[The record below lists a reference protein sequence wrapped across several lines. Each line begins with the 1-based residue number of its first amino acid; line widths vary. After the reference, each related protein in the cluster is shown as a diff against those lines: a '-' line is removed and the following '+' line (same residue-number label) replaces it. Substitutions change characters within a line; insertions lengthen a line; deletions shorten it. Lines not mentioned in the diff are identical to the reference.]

1 MKRKRLT
8 IIFFSVM
15 VLAAA
20 PRAMHHFHQYIAAA
34 QNHAQVELLN
44 FLLSYGAPATES
56 QPAPQNIDSTEQA
69 KSNAASETARANQST
84 SSPLSFQRKRAGAKN
99 ATISLTKD
107 AELSLAKMAEQRHFT
122 FKADEKFD
130 LDAAYFNSV
139 AKVESLKS
147 LLNADKLDRKRI
159 ALAWQ
164 RELGGLVR
172 VNMRPAAKNAPL
184 LRRASMERDAAES
197 LIEAEA
203 AQPAPKAEDCSSK
216 LSADEF

>member
-15 VLAAA
+15 ILAAT
-20 PRAMHHFHQYIAAA
+20 PSAMHHFHRYIAAA

-56 QPAPQNIDSTEQA
+56 QSVPQAINSTEQD

-84 SSPLSFQRKRAGAKN
+84 SSPLNFQRKRMGSKN
-99 ATISLTKD
+99 ANASLTKD
-107 AELSLAKMAEQRHFT
+107 AELSLAKRAEQRHFT
-122 FKADEKFD
+122 FKSDQKFD
-130 LDAAYFNSV
+130 FDAVYFNSV
-139 AKVESLKS
+139 AKVENLKS
-147 LLNADKLDRKRI
+147 LLGSNKLDRKKV

-184 LRRASMERDAAES
+184 MRRASMERVAAES
-197 LIEAEA
+197 LLEAEA